1 MTPCETIETGPSRPR
16 PRIALGGALVTAV
29 AAAALPKGELIGAG
43 LVAGLLLV
51 GWIFL
56 KPRPRGLLRWL
67 LRGVGVLALI
77 TAATPFFGPGTPV
90 GDVFGLTV
98 YREGLLLWASI
109 VSRGAVAV
117 LALGAAVSAL
127 GANGAVIALAR
138 FPLPR
143 IISGLFAVSWLQ
155 LHLLGEEMT
164 RRKRAVELR
173 GPGAGRALRRK
184 ALGGTLGAV
193 FKKSLER
200 GHRLGLAMSLRGDG
214 EPAFTKGAP
223 LRALDWIYLLVAIL
237 PLGVTLWTYI
247 D

>member
-1 MTPCETIETGPSRPR
+1 MTPCETVVTGPARPR
-16 PRIALGGALVTAV
+16 PRIALGGALVTAA
-29 AAAALPKGELIGAG
+29 AAAALPAGELTGAG
-43 LVAGLLLV
+43 VVAGLLLAN
-51 GWIFL
+51 WIFL

-67 LRGVGVLALI
+67 FRGVGLLALL

-90 GDVFGLTV
+90 GDILGLTV
-98 YREGLLLWASI
+98 YREGLLLWASL

-117 LALGAAVSAL
+117 LAVGAAVSAV

-143 IISGLFAVSWLQ
+143 VISGLFAVSWLQ
-155 LHLLGEEMT
+155 LHLLGEETT
-164 RRKRAVELR
+164 RRRRAVELR
-173 GPGAGRALRRK
+173 GPKAGRALRRR

-193 FKKSLER
+193 FKKSLDR

-214 EPAFTKGAP
+214 EPTFTRGAP
-223 LRALDWIYLLVAIL
+223 LRALDWIYMVAAVL
-237 PLGVTLWTYI
+237 PLGVTLWTYL

>member
-1 MTPCETIETGPSRPR
+1 MSPCETLETGPSRPR

-29 AAAALPKGELIGAG
+29 AAAALPTGELVGAG
-43 LVAGLLLV
+43 VVAGLLLAN
-51 GWIFL
+51 WIFL

-67 LRGVGVLALI
+67 LRGVGLLTLI
-77 TAATPFFGPGTPV
+77 TAATPFFGPGAPV
-90 GDVFGLTV
+90 GELFGLTV
-98 YREGLLLWASI
+98 YREGLLFWASI

-117 LALGAAVSAL
+117 LAVGAAVSAL

-143 IISGLFAVSWLQ
+143 VISGLFAVSWLQ

-164 RRKRAVELR
+164 RRRRAVELR
-173 GPGAGRALRRK
+173 GPEASRALRRR

-193 FKKSLER
+193 FKKSLDR
-200 GHRLGLAMSLRGDG
+200 GHRLGLAMCLRGDG
-214 EPAFTKGAP
+214 EPAFTRGAP
-223 LRALDWIYLLVAIL
+223 LRALDWIYMVVAVL
-237 PLGVTLWTYI
+237 PLGVTLWTYL